1 MMILA
6 MIEGLKILNFSLS
19 IVLAYFFWVR
29 KSLSWA
35 MPNEWVNMKR
45 LKPNFA
51 GRMGWIF

>member
-1 MMILA
+1 MIILA